1 VPFRIRISLYILA
14 FILAALLIV
23 PLLVPVPPLEGLR
36 PYRELAWPGSS
47 WVRVRAPALGSLELH
62 LEVVQNGEPQLAS
75 GAQLSPADL
84 DRSLAG
90 SATLLLHGFGAN
102 TRTWSRTLD
111 LWSADGTAV
120 AFDRPAFGLSERPL
134 GPFPRGAN
142 PYAPNAQV
150 AAAVG
155 ILDALELERAVLVGH
170 SAGGTIAL
178 QTALQHP
185 ERVAAL
191 VLVAPAVYA
200 GGGSPTWARPL
211 LQTPQLSRVGPLIAR
226 QFGGEQGEAFLR
238 ASWFNPALLDDE
250 VLAAYRHPLQ
260 VENWDRALWELVK
273 ASAESDLA
281 ARLAEVR
288 VPVLIITGAQDSIVP
303 PEQSRRLVVDLT
315 GVPGG
320 AEYVELEGCG
330 HLPHEECVEAFR
342 DAVGA
347 WWAVR

>member
-1 VPFRIRISLYILA
+1 VPFRIKISLYILA
-14 FILAALLIV
+14 FVVAALLIV

-47 WVRVRAPALGSLELH
+47 WVRVSDPALGSLELH
-62 LEVVQNGEPQLAS
+62 LEVVQDGESVLAS
-75 GAQLSPADL
+75 GAHLTASDL
-84 DRSLAG
+84 DPSLTGDAV
-90 SATLLLHGFGAN
+90 LLLHGFGAN
-102 TRTWSRTLD
+102 TRSWSRTLD
-111 LWSADGTAV
+111 LWSDGGTAV

-134 GPFPRGAN
+134 GPFPAGAN
-142 PYAPNAQV
+142 PYAPSAQV
-150 AAAVG
+150 AAAIGV
-155 ILDALELERAVLVGH
+155 LDALELEQAVLVGH

-178 QTALQHP
+178 ATALQHP
-185 ERVAAL
+185 ERVSAL

-211 LQTPQLSRVGPLIAR
+211 LQTPQLARLGPLIAR

-238 ASWFNPALLDDE
+238 ASWFNPSLLDDE

-281 ARLAEVR
+281 AQLANVR
-288 VPVLIITGAQDSIVP
+288 VPVLIITGAQDGIVP
-303 PEQSRRLVVDLT
+303 PEQSRQLVLDLT

-320 AEYVELEGCG
+320 AEYVEIPNCG
-330 HLPHEECVEAFR
+330 HLPHEECTEAFSA
-342 DAVGA
+342 AVGA
-347 WWAVR
+347 WLAGR